1 MDNFPNIEASGEDA
15 DNFVDSFED
24 FTEGTIEN
32 NPDLDGS
39 NDEFAEFEDA
49 TLEPATN
56 LPEQNSSGSTLVG
69 NNLTFVSMDNK
80 PLTEALCQVL
90 DNIFP
95 VTNTTPFNEASM
107 NVSSNKG
114 LESVFVTPT
123 SLEIWKQI
131 SNESDEQPFRWKKSI
146 IRKEFY
152 STLGIAIDALEDMK
166 SQYIVN
172 TTTTSSVTLPSKPIH
187 PIPTSNKPVTLS
199 APVSRSSTPDSTHNN
214 LSSSSHNL
222 SYGNLSKQKMSQT
235 QIDEP
240 KQLDINLARMLCS
253 ISEETL
259 QTFTNVQLR
268 CIKSELLSLSS
279 QTSDALTF
287 WLDQREQTIM
297 DSETYN
303 QMIECLVGHAQKIR
317 DGGIGGGN
325 QAKTGWNNRGI
336 KLMKKGSGTVA
347 SGLASLSLPFKKQ
360 RSQTNSPV
368 TSTSVAADVF
378 KHSGNSNDVYERP
391 LSM

>member
-1 MDNFPNIEASGEDA
+1 MNNFPNIEASGEDA
-15 DNFVDSFED
+15 DNFVDSFEE
-24 FTEGTIEN
+24 FTEGTTEH

-49 TLEPATN
+49 TFEFAAD
-56 LPEQNSSGSTLVG
+56 LPEEQKSSGSTL
-69 NNLTFVSMDNK
+69 NNLNFVSMDNS
-80 PLTEALCQVL
+80 LTEALGQVL

-95 VTNTTPFNEASM
+95 VTNTTLLNKNSE
-107 NVSSNKG
+107 NKSSNKG
-114 LESVFVTPT
+114 LESVFITPK

-131 SNESDEQPFRWKKSI
+131 SDESNEQPFQWKRSI

-152 STLGIAIDALEDMK
+152 STLGITIEALEDTK
-166 SQYIVN
+166 PPVN
-172 TTTTSSVTLPSKPIH
+172 LPSKPVR
-187 PIPTSNKPVTLS
+187 PTSTPNKTVTLS
-199 APVSRSSTPDSTHNN
+199 APVSRSSTPDSIHNN
-214 LSSSSHNL
+214 LSSSH
-222 SYGNLSKQKMSQT
+222 GNLPKQKISTT
-235 QIDEP
+235 QIDAT
-240 KQLDINLARMLCS
+240 KQLDLNLARSLCS

-268 CIKSELLSLSS
+268 RLKSELLSLSS

-317 DGGIGGGN
+317 DGGGIGGGN
-325 QAKTGWNNRGI
+325 QAKTGWNSRGI
-336 KLMKKGSGTVA
+336 KLKKKGGGTVA
-347 SGLASLSLPFKKQ
+347 SGLASLSLSFKKQ
-360 RSQTNSPV
+360 KSQTNSPV
-368 TSTSVAADVF
+368 TSTSDVF
-378 KHSGNSNDVYERP
+378 KNRTNGNSNDVYERP